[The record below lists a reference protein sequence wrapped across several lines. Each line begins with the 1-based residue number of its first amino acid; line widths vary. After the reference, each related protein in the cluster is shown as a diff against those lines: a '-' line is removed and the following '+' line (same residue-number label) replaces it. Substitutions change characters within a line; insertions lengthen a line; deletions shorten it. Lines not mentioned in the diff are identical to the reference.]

1 MTKTSIQVAAA
12 VLSAVMSLAVVAGMN
27 GVATQQYVKAERLA
41 MVSTAQTDV
50 AQAAT
55 AGHRAA

>member
-1 MTKTSIQVAAA
+1 MTKITAQAAA
-12 VLSAVMSLAVVAGMN
+12 VVLSALMSLAVVAGMN

-41 MVSTAQTDV
+41 MVSTAQTHV